1 MIKPEARLH
10 ILYDISKELISS
22 FPLNNVL
29 KAAMNALAEHLRLR
43 DGGIVIHGSGGE
55 PWINVRAPI
64 GHDVRSRSLTIEQ
77 ADTINRVIASGEKH
91 FGENSVVL
99 PVKVNRKAIG
109 AIWIDF
115 AQQSGAQDESLLAMI
130 AVLIGL
136 TCQHYRELCSDGG
149 SVAEEQQA
157 GQIPKIKPR
166 PHTQHDKIDWI
177 VGDSPAIKKVLETTK
192 IAAATN
198 SAVLLRGETG
208 TGKECFARAIHALSI
223 RKSKPFIKLNCAA
236 LSETVLESE
245 LFGHEKGA
253 FTGALLQRAGRFELA
268 NGGTLLLDEIG
279 DVSPHFQAK
288 LLRVLQE
295 GEFERLGGTKTLKVD
310 VRVICATNKNLE
322 VAVLRGEF
330 RADLYYRINVVPI
343 ILPPLRQ
350 RDGDISLLA
359 QVFLEQF
366 NKANDRNFK
375 FAPSALDILSK
386 CAFPGNV
393 RELDN
398 CVQKTATLASSNTIG
413 SSDFACQQNQ
423 CFSALLWKD
432 ARDGIGDDYPVHSL
446 NPRDTMLGGLAANAG
461 TPSGSAATIE
471 APGLTERDRLIKAMV
486 KAGGVQAKAARILGK
501 TPRQVGYALRR
512 HRIDVTKY

>member
-1 MIKPEARLH
+1 MTKTWERTWL
-10 ILYDISKELISS
+10 LSQISS
-22 FPLNNVL
+22 ELMSFSRLEVAL
-29 KAAMNALAEHLRLR
+29 KVVMNILDRYLPMR
-43 DGGIVIHGSGGE
+43 DGVIVIYDGE
-55 PWINVRAPI
+55 REPRLTIWHSDGR
-64 GHDVRSRSLTIEQ
+64 DVRSRSLTVEQ
-77 ADTINRVIASGEKH
+77 LDAINCAFASGEPH
-91 FGENSVVL
+91 FVKKTVAIGLKVKGE
-99 PVKVNRKAIG
+99 AIG
-109 AIWIDF
+109 ALWIDRTF
-115 AQQSGAQDESLLAMI
+115 QGSAMAEETALLKYI
-130 AVLIGL
+130 ANAIA
-136 TCQHYRELCSDGG
+136 TASHRELCSDGG

-157 GQIPKIKPR
+157 GQIPKTKPK
-166 PHTQHDKIDWI
+166 PHPTQLDKIDWI
-177 VGDSPAIKKVLETTK
+177 VGESPALKRVLATTR
-192 IAAATN
+192 IVAATN
-198 SAVLLRGETG
+198 SAVLLRGESG

-223 RKSKPFIKLNCAA
+223 RKSKAFIKLNCAA

-279 DVSPHFQAK
+279 DVSPQFQAK

-366 NKANDRNFK
+366 NKANDRNFD
-375 FAPSALDILSK
+375 FAPSAIDILSK

-398 CVQKTATLASSNTIG
+398 CVQRTATLARSNTIA
-413 SSDFACQQNQ
+413 SSDFACQQDQ
-423 CFSALLWKD
+423 CSSAVLWKD
-432 ARDGIGDDYPVHSL
+432 ARDGIGNDAVHSL
-446 NPRDTMLGGLAANAG
+446 NPRDATLVGLAANAG
-461 TPSGSAATIE
+461 TPSGSAATME
-471 APGLTERDRLIKAMV
+471 APGLTERDRLINAMV
-486 KAGGVQAKAARILGK
+486 KAGWVQAKAARILGK

-512 HRIDVTKY
+512 FGIDVMKE

>member
-22 FPLNNVL
+22 FPLDNVL
-29 KAAMNALAEHLRLR
+29 KAAMNALVEHLPLR
-43 DGGIVIHGSGGE
+43 DGGIVIHDSGGE
-55 PWINVRAPI
+55 PWISVRAPI

-77 ADTINRVIASGEKH
+77 ADAINRVIASGEKH
-91 FGENSVVL
+91 FGKNSALL
-99 PVKVNRKAIG
+99 PVKVKRKAIG
-109 AIWIDF
+109 ALWIDF
-115 AQQSGAQDESLLAMI
+115 AQSGDHDKTLLAMI

-136 TCQHYRELCSDGG
+136 TCQRYHELCSDGG

-157 GQIPKIKPR
+157 GPIPKIKPK
-166 PHTQHDKIDWI
+166 PQPTQPDKIDWI
-177 VGDSPAIKKVLETTK
+177 VGESPALKRVLAT
-192 IAAATN
+192 INIVAATN
-198 SAVLLRGETG
+198 SAVLLRGESG

-223 RKSKPFIKLNCAA
+223 RKSKAFIKLNCAA

-279 DVSPHFQAK
+279 DVSPQFQAK

-343 ILPPLRQ
+343 VLPPLRQ

-366 NKANDRNFK
+366 NKANDRNFE
-375 FAPSALDILSK
+375 FAPSAIDILSR

-398 CVQKTATLASSNTIG
+398 CVQRTATLASSNTIA
-413 SSDFACQQNQ
+413 SSDFACQQDQ
-423 CFSALLWKD
+423 CSSAILWKD
-432 ARDGIGDDYPVHSL
+432 DREGIGNDAMHGL
-446 NPRDTMLGGLAANAG
+446 NPRDTMSSGLGPHAG
-461 TPSGSAATIE
+461 TLSGSAATME
-471 APGLTERDRLIKAMV
+471 APGLTERDRLINAMV
-486 KAGGVQAKAARILGK
+486 KAGWVQAKAARILGK

-512 HRIDVTKY
+512 FGIDVKNE